1 MKKTGWKELRKRL
14 LALGIAAVM
23 IGNTV
28 DLSVLPVLA
37 QETED
42 TSMEGGSTEE
52 VANESEPQKEETS
65 NVESNGE
72 ETGEVPE
79 NTNTEQ
85 IAGEDAD
92 NEEEITDEAVL
103 DSEQTGADSAL
114 VMYEMTDSY

>member
-1 MKKTGWKELRKRL
+1 MKKTGWRELRKRL

-52 VANESEPQKEETS
+52 FANESEPQKEETS

-72 ETGEVPE
+72 KQAKYLKMQILSKLPE
-79 NTNTEQ
+79 KMQIMKKKSQMKQFWIANRQEQ
-85 IAGEDAD
+85 I
-92 NEEEITDEAVL
+92 L
-103 DSEQTGADSAL
+103 RW
-114 VMYEMTDSY
+114 

>member
-52 VANESEPQKEETS
+52 VANESEPLK
-65 NVESNGE
+65 VFFLLIGILSNG
-72 ETGEVPE
+72 TLP
-79 NTNTEQ
+79 TNQ
-85 IAGEDAD
+85 NKSMSLRFLSQA
-92 NEEEITDEAVL
+92 
-103 DSEQTGADSAL
+103 S
-114 VMYEMTDSY
+114 